1 MTHVLG
7 SLNLDGILA
16 SGHYGESHGD
26 KENLDREGAVL
37 IACRST
43 KRGNE
48 LKEVVLLK
56 IIQ

>member
-7 SLNLDGILA
+7 SINLDGTLA
-16 SGHYGESHGD
+16 SRHYGESHGD

-37 IACRST
+37 MACRST

-48 LKEVVLLK
+48 LRKVVPPK